1 MRLELAEAE
10 LKRDEEAATAGTAGT
25 AATQKWCLT
34 NTSECNKKN
43 TRLNLIEPTL
53 RATPG
58 D

>member
-34 NTSECNKKN
+34 NTSECNRKKH
-43 TRLNLIEPTL
+43 
-53 RATPG
+53 G
-58 D
+58 